1 MAKELHWHDTLALM
15 DIELIHKHGKNNVV
29 PYVLNRMEEYQWG
42 MHWESIQIL
51 RAMFVEKS
59 HIKRKIQKAYV
70 EDVWH
75 KVISMTCAKKRR
87 WKGSPF

>member
-1 MAKELHWHDTLALM
+1 
-15 DIELIHKHGKNNVV
+15 
-29 PYVLNRMEEYQWG
+29 
-42 MHWESIQIL
+42 
-51 RAMFVEKS
+51 
-59 HIKRKIQKAYV
+59 V